1 MFGSNGDAFFYQTLI
16 DVANNIV
23 EAIRLFRENVRTLE
37 KKEEYAEQI
46 KALESKGDEYT
57 QLLISELNKAYYPP
71 LDREDILQLAGKL
84 DDVLDGVESC
94 ATRIV
99 YIDQPTDYLIRFAD
113 LLEPLGKHLRDAFIA
128 LQKQDF
134 TTIQKL
140 CVEINMLEDEADRL
154 MRESVGSLFHP
165 PVEVVELIK
174 MKDIYERLER
184 LTDAAEDIANIL
196 EGMIIKYG

>member
-1 MFGSNGDAFFYQTLI
+1 LFGSKGDTFFYQTLI
-16 DVANNIV
+16 DVTANIV
-23 EAIRLFRENVRTLE
+23 EAIRLFRENVKTLE
-37 KKEEYAEQI
+37 KKEEYSEQI

-57 QLLISELNKAYYPP
+57 QLLITELNKAYYTPM
-71 LDREDILQLAGKL
+71 DREDILQLAGKL

-99 YIDQPTDYLIRFAD
+99 YIDKPTNYLIQFGD
-113 LLEPLGKHLRDAFIA
+113 LLEPLGKHLQDAFIC

-134 TTIQKL
+134 TTLRKL
-140 CVEINMLEDEADRL
+140 CVEINMLEDEGDRL
-154 MRESVGSLFHP
+154 MRESVGSLFNP

-184 LTDAAEDIANIL
+184 VTDAAEDIANIL